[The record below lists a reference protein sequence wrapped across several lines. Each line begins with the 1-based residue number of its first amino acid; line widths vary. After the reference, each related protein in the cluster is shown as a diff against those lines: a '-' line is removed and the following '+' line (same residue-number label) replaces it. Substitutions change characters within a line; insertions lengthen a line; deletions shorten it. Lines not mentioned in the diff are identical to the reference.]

1 MNNYNLTEEI
11 GRGKYSIVYKGR
23 KKKSIQYFAVK
34 SVEKPH
40 REKVLNEVQYHFEY
54 LIRKVSIMHRLNHPN
69 ILKFYDWYETPNHL
83 WLIVEYCTGGD
94 LLNVLKQ
101 DGRIPECTIQMFS
114 KDILSGL
121 QVTQNFF

>member
-1 MNNYNLTEEI
+1 
-11 GRGKYSIVYKGR
+11 
-23 KKKSIQYFAVK
+23 
-34 SVEKPH
+34 
-40 REKVLNEVQYHFEY
+40 
-54 LIRKVSIMHRLNHPN
+54 MHKLNHSN

-121 QVTQNFF
+121 QVTFDFSYLILVSPFKRNYLQ